1 MTHDPYPSPG
11 PNDPYGQQP
20 PDAPFGQHLP
30 GGAPYPPDG
39 RPHPGEVS
47 PYGGPPQAGG
57 WQGPSDVSGGESAS
71 VPLTTIGDI
80 TVTRTEVI
88 TPSGRF
94 PVKGSIW
101 NVTDMT
107 HQHES
112 IPPVAI
118 VLAILFFVFCLLGL
132 LFLLMKERK
141 ITGSIQVTVQ
151 GNGVVH
157 STLIPARDP
166 STMMQ
171 VMQHVNYARSLAA
184 MP

>member
-11 PNDPYGQQP
+11 PSD
-20 PDAPFGQHLP
+20 PFGQQRPDTPFEQPHP
-30 GGAPYPPDG
+30 GGAPYPSG
-39 RPHPGEVS
+39 AQPHPGEVS
-47 PYGGPPQAGG
+47 PYGGTPQTGG
-57 WQGPSDVSGGESAS
+57 WQGPSEVSGADN

-94 PVKGSIW
+94 PIKGSMW
-101 NVTDMT
+101 NVNDMT
-107 HQHES
+107 QQHET

-132 LFLLMKERK
+132 LFLLMKERR

-151 GNGVVH
+151 GHGIVH

-171 VMQHVNYARSLAA
+171 VVQHVNYARSLAA